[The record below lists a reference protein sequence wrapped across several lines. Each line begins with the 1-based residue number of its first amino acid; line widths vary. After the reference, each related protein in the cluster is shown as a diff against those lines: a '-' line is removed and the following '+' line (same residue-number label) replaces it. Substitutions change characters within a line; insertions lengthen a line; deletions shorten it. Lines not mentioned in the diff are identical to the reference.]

1 MAKAIKLPDGYYWD
15 STGVTHNRVSLDE
28 LLTSKVLYSRSKTY
42 TEVANNTV
50 INLSDDITKYSHVI
64 IYGKLSDGNLGSVE
78 LYKPAVNDVFT
89 LDIHRS
95 GGQTGAYA
103 WSAVSRDFYITG
115 TKQIKYGVC
124 MLGHSALGNHD
135 ISVEAAPRITI
146 YAVIGY
152 KF

>member
-1 MAKAIKLPDGYYWD
+1 MAQSIKLKNENYID
-15 STGVTHNRVSLDE
+15 STGVVHNKEKLSD
-28 LLTSKVLYSRSKTY
+28 LLTQKVLYSRSKTY
-42 TEVANNTV
+42 ANIADNTV

-103 WSAVSRDFYITG
+103 WNAISRDFYITG